1 MDRPQGS
8 GTISKLVVR
17 PSHQIK
23 LGPGLCLTFPVS
35 LSKSTY
41 SLVGTC
47 LWSLCWWAG
56 KNCRDRLVPV
66 ATKAWGHNK
75 DTGCIM
81 GTCFWII
88 RDESREEIDLGLVL
102 ANTKVLEDESG
113 ANEPKKAGDPRE
125 DGRRP
130 QRNNHPGRGMSEY
143 PEQPHAS
150 ATELGWMESWM
161 DGCHSYAAR
170 QQCCWG
176 HQQDLLSS
184 STPPQRFLSSSPGS
198 SECQPNPVYQ

>member
-8 GTISKLVVR
+8 GTISKLDVR

-23 LGPGLCLTFPVS
+23 LGPGFCLTFPVS

-88 RDESREEIDLGLVL
+88 RDGSREEIDLGLVL

-113 ANEPKKAGDPRE
+113 ATEPNTTTKKKKRLETPEKTGGDPRGTIIQGE
-125 DGRRP
+125 GCLNILSSLMPLQLSLDGWT
-130 QRNNHPGRGMSEY
+130 
-143 PEQPHAS
+143 A
-150 ATELGWMESWM
+150 GWMDVIAMLLDSN
-161 DGCHSYAAR
+161 AAGDTNR
-170 QQCCWG
+170 I
-176 HQQDLLSS
+176 H
-184 STPPQRFLSSSPGS
+184 
-198 SECQPNPVYQ
+198 